1 MSQKKIVKSLFNC
14 HDKYIFDRIRFNKIF
29 FMDSK
34 LNTSNPDTITYHTE
48 ELAYTILGG
57 IRLEGLDRLRV
68 TIKIEVVNRKFQHYL
83 NNPDI
88 AALAIRQ
95 NLDLYSITQV
105 EKLARLIADRLEVG
119 VTQVHKDL
127 SNITAGLE
135 SYRLQQITSKQQEQS
150 NISQPLTEAE
160 RNTAIRFLQQPNLL
174 QLTNSMIGSS
184 GIVGEEL
191 NRLIMWLIY
200 TSRKTAKPLHII
212 SMGSSGTG
220 KSHLQEKVGELIPEE
235 DKIEITAL
243 TENAFYYFDK
253 AALGH
258 KLILIEDLDGI
269 LAALYPLRELQSKQR
284 ISKTITVKDRNGNT
298 KAIHLKVHGPVCIA
312 GCTTKESIYEDN
324 ANRCFLIHLDES
336 QQQDERIMDY
346 QRKISAGKI
355 NTADETQA
363 RQLLQSVQKVL
374 QPLTV
379 INPYAEQLQIPKEV
393 FKQRRTNAHYLAF
406 IEVIAFYKQYQ
417 RQWVAPQSGEIIYHP
432 DEPTRPPTGSNAF
445 IEVTTEDIAAANE
458 LLKQILLRK
467 SDELNGATRNYFEQ
481 LKEHL
486 VKTGQSSF
494 TSTSIR
500 NGLRIPISSVK
511 RYNAALMDAGLIKK
525 MEGRNTKAH
534 YYEIIAQE
542 EYAKLQSSIATA
554 LDEALHKIQ
563 QPNGS
568 PPAQSKT
575 EPVKRKQIKE
585 LAQQPTEL

>member
-1 MSQKKIVKSLFNC
+1 MEQKI
-14 HDKYIFDRIRFNKIF
+14 
-29 FMDSK
+29 
-34 LNTSNPDTITYHTE
+34 NTSNPEAITYATE
-48 ELAYTILGG
+48 ELGYTILGG

-68 TIKIEVVNRKFQHYL
+68 TIKIEVLNRKFQHYL

-119 VTQVHKDL
+119 VTAVSKDL
-127 SNITAGLE
+127 SDITSELE
-135 SYRLQQITSKQQEQS
+135 SYRLQQIESKQQEQ
-150 NISQPLTEAE
+150 NKIIRPLTEAE
-160 RNTAIRFLQQPNLL
+160 KEAAITFLKKDNLL
-174 QLTNSMIGSS
+174 QATNELIGRS

-269 LAALYPLRELQSKQR
+269 WKALYPLRELQSKQR
-284 ISKTITVKDRNGNT
+284 ISKTITIKDKNGNT
-298 KAIHLKVHGPVCIA
+298 KTIHLKVHGPVCIA

-324 ANRCFLIHLDES
+324 ANRCFLIYLDES
-336 QQQDERIMDY
+336 DEQDERIMDY

-355 NTADETQA
+355 NTADENQA
-363 RQLLQSVQKVL
+363 KQLLQNVQSVL
-374 QPLTV
+374 QPITV
-379 INPYAEQLQIPKEV
+379 INPFAELLKIPNEV
-393 FKQRRTNAHYLAF
+393 FKKRRTNAHYLAF
-406 IEVIAFYKQYQ
+406 IEVITFFKQYEREQ
-417 RQWVAPQSGEIIYHP
+417 QVDESTGEIYI
-432 DEPTRPPTGSNAF
+432 N
-445 IEVTTEDIAAANE
+445 TTIEDIAEANE

-467 SDELNGATRNYFEQ
+467 SDELNGATRNYFEE
-481 LKEHL
+481 LKQHL
-486 VKTGQSSF
+486 LKSNQSSF

-500 NGLRIPISSVK
+500 NQLRIPISSVK
-511 RYNAALMDAGLIKK
+511 RYHVALMDAGLIKK
-525 MEGRNTKAH
+525 IESRNTKAYH
-534 YYEIIAQE
+534 YEIISKQE
-542 EYAKLQSSIATA
+542 YEELQKRINTA
-554 LDEALHKIQ
+554 LDEALQKIKE
-563 QPNGS
+563 QPNS
-568 PPAQSKT
+568 PLSAHKQN
-575 EPVKRKQIKE
+575 EPRKRKQIKE
-585 LAQQPTEL
+585 LEQQPTTA

>member
-1 MSQKKIVKSLFNC
+1 MEQ
-14 HDKYIFDRIRFNKIF
+14 
-29 FMDSK
+29 K
-34 LNTSNPDTITYHTE
+34 LNTTNPEAITYNTE
-48 ELAYTILGG
+48 ELGYTILGG

-119 VTQVHKDL
+119 VTAVSKDL
-127 SNITAGLE
+127 SDITNELE
-135 SYRLQQITSKQQEQS
+135 RYRLQQIESKQQEQ
-150 NISQPLTEAE
+150 NKIIRPLTEAE
-160 RNTAIRFLQQPNLL
+160 RAAAIEFLKKKNLL
-174 QLTNSMIGSS
+174 QATNELIGKS

-269 LAALYPLRELQSKQR
+269 WKALYPLRELQSKQR
-284 ISKTITVKDRNGNT
+284 ISKTITIKDKNGMT
-298 KAIHLKVHGPVCIA
+298 KTIHLKVYGPVCIA

-324 ANRCFLIHLDES
+324 ANRCFLIYLDES
-336 QQQDERIMDY
+336 SEQDERIMDY

-355 NTADETQA
+355 NTTDENQA
-363 RQLLQSVQKVL
+363 KQLLQNVQAVL
-374 QPLTV
+374 QPITV
-379 INPYAEQLQIPKEV
+379 INPFAELLKIPNEV
-393 FKQRRTNAHYLAF
+393 FKKRRTNAHYLAF
-406 IEVIAFYKQYQ
+406 IEVITFFKQYEREQ
-417 RQWVAPQSGEIIYHP
+417 KVDEATGEI
-432 DEPTRPPTGSNAF
+432 F
-445 IEVTTEDIAAANE
+445 IETTVEDIQEANG
-458 LLKQILLRK
+458 LLKEILLRK
-467 SDELNGATRNYFEQ
+467 SDELNGATRNYFEE
-481 LKEHL
+481 LKQHL
-486 VKTGQSSF
+486 LKSNQSSF

-500 NGLRIPISSVK
+500 NQLRIPISSVK
-511 RYNAALMDAGLIKK
+511 RYHVALMDAGLIKK
-525 MEGRNTKAH
+525 IESRNTKAWH
-534 YYEIIAQE
+534 YEIISKE
-542 EYAKLQSSIATA
+542 EYTKLQNSIGTA
-554 LDEALHKIQ
+554 LDEALQKVKEH
-563 QPNGS
+563 QPTS
-568 PPAQSKT
+568 PTPAQSKS
-575 EPVKRKQIKE
+575 EPKRVRKIKE
-585 LAQQPTEL
+585 LEQQPMTA

>member
-1 MSQKKIVKSLFNC
+1 MEQ
-14 HDKYIFDRIRFNKIF
+14 R
-29 FMDSK
+29 
-34 LNTSNPDTITYHTE
+34 LNTTNPEAITYQTE
-48 ELAYTILGG
+48 EIAYTILGS

-68 TIKIEVVNRKFQHYL
+68 TTKIEVLNRKFQHYL

-119 VTQVHKDL
+119 VTAVSKDL
-127 SNITAGLE
+127 SDITNELE
-135 SYRLQQITSKQQEQS
+135 RYRLQQIESKQLEQN
-150 NISQPLTEAE
+150 NIIRPLTEAE
-160 RNTAIRFLQQPNLL
+160 RNAAIQFLQSKNLL
-174 QLTNSMIGSS
+174 QATNEMIGRS

-269 LAALYPLRELQSKQR
+269 WKALYPLRELQSKQR
-284 ISKTITVKDRNGNT
+284 ISKTITIKDKNGNT
-298 KAIHLKVHGPVCIA
+298 KTIHLKVYGPVCIA

-324 ANRCFLIHLDES
+324 ANRCFLIHLDETAE
-336 QQQDERIMDY
+336 QDERVMDY

-355 NTADETQA
+355 NTTEETKA
-363 RQLLQSVQKVL
+363 KQLLQNVQSVL
-374 QPLTV
+374 QPITV
-379 INPYAEQLQIPKEV
+379 INPFAEQLKIPNEV
-393 FKQRRTNAHYLAF
+393 FKKRRTNAHYLAF
-406 IEVIAFYKQYQ
+406 IEVITFFKQYEREQ
-417 RQWVAPQSGEIIYHP
+417 KVDEQTGEI
-432 DEPTRPPTGSNAF
+432 F
-445 IEVTTEDIAAANE
+445 IETTVEDIAEANE

-467 SDELNGATRNYFEQ
+467 SDELNGATRNYFEE

-486 VKTGQSSF
+486 TKSNQSSF

-511 RYNAALMDAGLIKK
+511 RYHAALMDAGLVKK
-525 MEGRNTKAH
+525 IESRNTKAWH
-534 YYEIIAQE
+534 YEIISKE
-542 EYAKLQSSIATA
+542 EYTKLQNSIATA
-554 LDEALHKIQ
+554 LDEALQ
-563 QPNGS
+563 RLTS
-568 PPAQSKT
+568 PTPAQSKN
-575 EPVKRKQIKE
+575 EPRKKKQIRQLE
-585 LAQQPTEL
+585 EQPTEL

>member
-1 MSQKKIVKSLFNC
+1 MQNNSI
-14 HDKYIFDRIRFNKIF
+14 
-29 FMDSK
+29 
-34 LNTSNPDTITYHTE
+34 NTTNPEAITYTTE
-48 ELAYTILGG
+48 ELGYTILGG

-68 TIKIEVVNRKFQHYL
+68 TIKIEVLNRKFQHYL

-119 VTQVHKDL
+119 VTAVSKDL
-127 SNITAGLE
+127 SDITAALE
-135 SYRLQQITSKQQEQS
+135 SYRLQQIESKQQEQ
-150 NISQPLTEAE
+150 NKIIRPLTEAE
-160 RNTAIRFLQQPNLL
+160 KEAAITFLKKKNLL
-174 QLTNSMIGSS
+174 QATNELIGRS

-269 LAALYPLRELQSKQR
+269 WKALYPLRELQSKQR
-284 ISKTITVKDRNGNT
+284 ISKTITIKDKNGMT
-298 KAIHLKVHGPVCIA
+298 KTIHLKVYGPVCIA

-324 ANRCFLIHLDES
+324 ANRCFLIYLDES

-355 NTADETQA
+355 NTTDENQA
-363 RQLLQSVQKVL
+363 KQLLQNVQSVL
-374 QPLTV
+374 QPITV
-379 INPYAEQLQIPKEV
+379 INPFAELLKIPSEV
-393 FKQRRTNAHYLAF
+393 FKKRRTNAHYLAF
-406 IEVIAFYKQYQ
+406 IEVITFFKQYEREQ
-417 RQWVAPQSGEIIYHP
+417 QVDESTGEIYI
-432 DEPTRPPTGSNAF
+432 S
-445 IEVTTEDIAAANE
+445 TTIEDIAEANE

-467 SDELNGATRNYFEQ
+467 SDELNGATRNYFEE
-481 LKEHL
+481 LKQHL
-486 VKTGQSSF
+486 LKSNQSSF

-500 NGLRIPISSVK
+500 NQLRIPISSVK
-511 RYNAALMDAGLIKK
+511 RYHVALMDAGLIKK
-525 MEGRNTKAH
+525 IESRNTKAYH
-534 YYEIIAQE
+534 YEIISKE
-542 EYAKLQSSIATA
+542 EYMQLQNSIGTA
-554 LDEALHKIQ
+554 LDEALQKIKQ
-563 QPNGS
+563 EPNS
-568 PPAQSKT
+568 PTSAQSKS
-575 EPVKRKQIKE
+575 EPRKRKQIKE
-585 LAQQPTEL
+585 LEQQPTTA

>member
-1 MSQKKIVKSLFNC
+1 MAAEN
-14 HDKYIFDRIRFNKIF
+14 
-29 FMDSK
+29 K
-34 LNTSNPDTITYHTE
+34 LNTGNAEAMTYQTE
-48 ELAYTILGG
+48 EIAYTILGG

-119 VTQVHKDL
+119 VTAVSKDL
-127 SNITAGLE
+127 SDITNELE
-135 SYRLQQITSKQQEQS
+135 KYRLQQIESKQQEQNN
-150 NISQPLTEAE
+150 NIKILTEAE
-160 RNTAIRFLQQPNLL
+160 KAAAIEFLQQKNLL
-174 QLTNSMIGSS
+174 QATNEMIGRS

-269 LAALYPLRELQSKQR
+269 WKALYPLRELQSKQR
-284 ISKTITVKDRNGNT
+284 ISKTITIKDKNGNT
-298 KAIHLKVHGPVCIA
+298 KTIHLKVYGPVCIA

-336 QQQDERIMDY
+336 PEQDERIMDY

-355 NTADETQA
+355 NTAEEIKA
-363 RQLLQSVQKVL
+363 KQLLQNVQSVL
-374 QPLTV
+374 QPITV
-379 INPYAEQLQIPKEV
+379 INPFAEQLKIPNEV
-393 FKQRRTNAHYLAF
+393 FKKRRTNAHYLAF
-406 IEVIAFYKQYQ
+406 IEVITFFKQYEREQ
-417 RQWVAPQSGEIIYHP
+417 KVDESTGEI
-432 DEPTRPPTGSNAF
+432 F
-445 IEVTTEDIAAANE
+445 IETTIEDIAEANE

-467 SDELNGATRNYFEQ
+467 SDELNGATRNYFEE
-481 LKEHL
+481 LKQHL
-486 VKTGQSSF
+486 IKTGQSSF

-500 NGLRIPISSVK
+500 NQLRIPISSVK
-511 RYNAALMDAGLIKK
+511 RYHAALMDAGLIKK
-525 MEGRNTKAH
+525 IENRNTKAWH
-534 YYEIIAQE
+534 YEIISKE
-542 EYAKLQSSIATA
+542 EYAKLQNSIATA
-554 LDEALHKIQ
+554 LDEALQ
-563 QPNGS
+563 RLNS
-568 PPAQSKT
+568 PTPAQKKN
-575 EPVKRKQIKE
+575 EPKIVRKIKE
-585 LAQQPTEL
+585 LEEQPTEL

>member
-1 MSQKKIVKSLFNC
+1 MATE
-14 HDKYIFDRIRFNKIF
+14 NKI
-29 FMDSK
+29 DI
-34 LNTSNPDTITYHTE
+34 SNPEAITYQTE
-48 ELAYTILGG
+48 EIAYTILGG
-57 IRLEGLDRLRV
+57 IRMEGLDRLRV
-68 TIKIEVVNRKFQHYL
+68 TIKIEVVNRKFRHYL

-119 VTQVHKDL
+119 VTAVSKDL
-127 SNITAGLE
+127 SDITAELE
-135 SYRLQQITSKQQEQS
+135 RYRLQQIEERQKDEGVRQKV
-150 NISQPLTEAE
+150 LTEAE
-160 RNTAIRFLQQPNLL
+160 KAAAIQFLQQKNLL
-174 QLTNSMIGSS
+174 QATNDMIGRS

-269 LAALYPLRELQSKQR
+269 WKALYPLRELQSKQR
-284 ISKTITVKDRNGNT
+284 ISKTITIKDKNGNT
-298 KAIHLKVHGPVCIA
+298 KTIHLKVHGPVCIA

-336 QQQDERIMDY
+336 PEQDERVMDY

-355 NTADETQA
+355 NAAEEVKA
-363 RQLLQSVQKVL
+363 KQLLQNVQSVL
-374 QPLTV
+374 QPITV
-379 INPYAEQLQIPKEV
+379 INPFAEQLKIPSEV
-393 FKQRRTNAHYLAF
+393 FKKRRTNAHYLAF
-406 IEVIAFYKQYQ
+406 IEVITFFKQYEREQ
-417 RQWVAPQSGEIIYHP
+417 RVDEATGEI
-432 DEPTRPPTGSNAF
+432 F
-445 IEVTTEDIAAANE
+445 IETTIEDIAEANE

-467 SDELNGATRNYFEQ
+467 SDELNGATRNYFEE
-481 LKEHL
+481 LKQHL
-486 VKTGQSSF
+486 VRSNQSSF
-494 TSTSIR
+494 TSTSMR

-511 RYNAALMDAGLIKK
+511 RYHAALMDAGLIRK
-525 MEGRNTKAH
+525 MENRNTKAYH
-534 YYEIIAQE
+534 YEIISKE
-542 EYAKLQSSIATA
+542 EYSQLQNSIATA
-554 LDEALHKIQ
+554 LDEALQ
-563 QPNGS
+563 RLTS
-568 PPAQSKT
+568 PIPAQSKS
-575 EPVKRKQIKE
+575 EPKKVRKIKE
-585 LAQQPTEL
+585 LEQQPTTA

>member
-1 MSQKKIVKSLFNC
+1 MDLKIN
-14 HDKYIFDRIRFNKIF
+14 IN
-29 FMDSK
+29 
-34 LNTSNPDTITYHTE
+34 NPEAITYQTE
-48 ELAYTILGG
+48 ETTYTILGG

-68 TIKIEVVNRKFQHYL
+68 TIKIEVLNRKFQHYL

-119 VTQVHKDL
+119 VTAVSKDL
-127 SNITAGLE
+127 SDITNELE
-135 SYRLQQITSKQQEQS
+135 RYRLQQIESKQQEQS
-150 NISQPLTEAE
+150 TIIKPLTEAE
-160 RNTAIRFLQQPNLL
+160 RNAAIQFLQSKNLL
-174 QLTNSMIGSS
+174 QATNEMIGTS

-269 LAALYPLRELQSKQR
+269 WKALYPLRELQSKQR
-284 ISKTITVKDRNGNT
+284 ISKTITIKDKNGMT
-298 KAIHLKVHGPVCIA
+298 KTIHLKVYGPVCIA

-324 ANRCFLIHLDES
+324 ANRCFLIYLDES
-336 QQQDERIMDY
+336 DEQDERIMDY

-363 RQLLQSVQKVL
+363 KQLLQHVQSVL
-374 QPLTV
+374 QPITV
-379 INPYAEQLQIPKEV
+379 INPFAEQLKIPNEI
-393 FKQRRTNAHYLAF
+393 FKKRRTNAHYLAF
-406 IEVIAFYKQYQ
+406 IEVITFFKQYEREQ
-417 RQWVAPQSGEIIYHP
+417 QVDKATGEI
-432 DEPTRPPTGSNAF
+432 F
-445 IEVTTEDIAAANE
+445 IETTVEDIAEANQ
-458 LLKQILLRK
+458 LLKEILLRK
-467 SDELNGATRNYFEQ
+467 SDELNGATRNYFEE
-481 LKEHL
+481 LKQHL
-486 VKTGQSSF
+486 IKSNQSSF

-500 NGLRIPISSVK
+500 NQLRIPISSVK
-511 RYNAALMDAGLIKK
+511 RYHVALMDAGLIKK
-525 MEGRNTKAH
+525 IESRNTKAWH
-534 YYEIIAQE
+534 YEIIAQE
-542 EYAKLQSSIATA
+542 EYNQLQNSISTA
-554 LDEALHKIQ
+554 LDEALQQIQ
-563 QPNGS
+563 QPIS
-568 PPAQSKT
+568 PIAAQSKS
-575 EPVKRKQIKE
+575 EPRKRKQIKVLE
-585 LAQQPTEL
+585 EQPTEL